1 MYSTSRFT
9 GAGAPGDDPCKEK
22 PVANLNKVMLIG
34 RLTRD
39 PEVRTFSN
47 GGKVAKFGF
56 AVNNRK
62 KNQQTGAWEDEPVFV
77 DVEAFN
83 RGEFGKQA
91 DLVEQYLKKGRQVYV
106 EGHLRLDS
114 WTSQEGQKRNRLLVV
129 VDNLQFLDSRQDEE
143 GGGNGAGRAPRAAG
157 TAGPRKAATAYPGG
171 DDFGGGEP
179 EPMEAPREEDI
190 PF

>member
-1 MYSTSRFT
+1 M
-9 GAGAPGDDPCKEK
+9 
-22 PVANLNKVMLIG
+22 ANLNKVMLIG

-39 PEVRTFSN
+39 PEIRTFSN

-62 KNQQTGAWEDEPVFV
+62 KNPQSGQWEDEPVYL

-91 DLVEQYLKKGRQVYV
+91 DLVEQYLTKGRQVFI
-106 EGHLRLDS
+106 EGHLRLDQ
-114 WTSQEGQKRNRLLVV
+114 WEKDGQKRSRLVIV
-129 VDNLQFLDSRQDEE
+129 MDNMQFLEPRQD
-143 GGGNGAGRAPRAAG
+143 GGSGEMGARAPRASAP
-157 TAGPRKAATAYPGG
+157 ASRRPEPSYSN
-171 DDFGGGEP
+171 GGGGSYGGFDEP
-179 EPMEAPREEDI
+179 EPSNGNEDDI

>member
-1 MYSTSRFT
+1 
-9 GAGAPGDDPCKEK
+9 
-22 PVANLNKVMLIG
+22 VANLNKVMLIG

-62 KNQQTGAWEDEPVFV
+62 KNQQTGQWEDEPVFV

-83 RGEFGKQA
+83 RGETGRQA
-91 DLVEQYLKKGRQVYV
+91 DLVEQYLAKGRQVFL
-106 EGHLRLDS
+106 EGHLKLDS
-114 WTSQEGQKRNRLLVV
+114 WTTQDGQKRNRLVVV
-129 VDNLQFLDSRQDEE
+129 VDNMQFLDSRQDGE
-143 GGGNGAGRAPRAAG
+143 GSGGNSASRAPRSAA
-157 TAGPRKAATAYPGG
+157 APGPRAVPQGAANGTNYS
-171 DDFGGGEP
+171 DEP
-179 EPMEAPREEDI
+179 EPMEPSRDEDI

>member
-1 MYSTSRFT
+1 M
-9 GAGAPGDDPCKEK
+9 
-22 PVANLNKVMLIG
+22 ANLNKVMLIG

-39 PEVRTFSN
+39 PEVRTFAS

-62 KNQQTGAWEDEPVFV
+62 KNQQTGQWEEEPVFV

-83 RGEFGKQA
+83 RGEFGRQA
-91 DLVEQYLKKGRQVYV
+91 DLVEQYLAKGRQVYI

-114 WTSQEGQKRNRLLVV
+114 WTSPEGQKRNRLLVV
-129 VDNLQFLDSRQDEE
+129 VDNLQFLDSRQDGD
-143 GGGNGAGRAPRAAG
+143 GGGNNGGAGRAPRSAAS
-157 TAGPRKAATAYPGG
+157 TSPLAAPQPAPSGGG
-171 DDFGGGEP
+171 DYG
-179 EPMEAPREEDI
+179 EAPEAIDAPRDEDI